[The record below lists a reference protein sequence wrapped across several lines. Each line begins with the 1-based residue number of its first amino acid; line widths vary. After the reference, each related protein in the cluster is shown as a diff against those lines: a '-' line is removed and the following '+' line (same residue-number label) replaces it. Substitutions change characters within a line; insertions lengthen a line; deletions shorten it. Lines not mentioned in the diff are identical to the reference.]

1 MVRKKLG
8 KNFIFHSNL
17 SIIPNKI
24 KDFPTY
30 YQDILIKWEKHFSS
44 LPSLPSSVAA
54 QCLWHNKYIKIDDK
68 TIFSSS
74 LSAKGINFVGQL
86 FQNNQQIKKWDE
98 LKTEFDLIENEKILI
113 VKITHALLISW
124 KQILRNDTE
133 SINNLV
139 VQDHPLIE
147 NI

>member
-24 KDFPTY
+24 KEFPTY
-30 YQDILIKWEKHFSS
+30 YQDILIKWGKHFSS
-44 LPSLPSSVAA
+44 VPSLPPSVAS
-54 QCLWHNKYIKIDDK
+54 QCLWHNKYIKIDGK

-86 FQNNQQIKKWDE
+86 FQGNQQIKNRMNSKQN
-98 LKTEFDLIENEKILI
+98 LI
-113 VKITHALLISW
+113 
-124 KQILRNDTE
+124 
-133 SINNLV
+133 
-139 VQDHPLIE
+139 
-147 NI
+147 